1 MEYAYWMWEKGGKKN
16 VCFFINKIHGL
27 QVDENLN
34 TNYGRLF
41 ATCENIG

>member
-1 MEYAYWMWEKGGKKN
+1 MEYAYWVWENGGKC
-16 VCFFINKIHGL
+16 VFLINKIHGL

-41 ATCENIG
+41 AHL